1 MRKIATKYELKE
13 EVLTHNELNYKECY
27 IMSDDNSLLETVKVF
42 ENNGQYD
49 ANETLN
55 NMGVEFGVST
65 WITFDIDVNNKG

>member
-1 MRKIATKYELKE
+1 MSKIGTKYVLND
-13 EVLTHNELNYKECY
+13 EVLTTNNLNYKECY
-27 IMSDDNSLLETVKVF
+27 IMSDDDSVLETVKVF